1 MVEKILR
8 EFKTI
13 AVVGLSPRPDRPSH
27 RVASY
32 LKEQGYKVIPIH
44 PQAAEILGE
53 RCYPDLRS
61 VPEPVEVVNI
71 FRRPKDVPPVVKE
84 AIEIRAKAIWIQ
96 EGIVNE
102 EAAAMAQEAGLL
114 VVMDR
119 CILKELRRMKGDQG
133 DLP

>member
-44 PQAAEILGE
+44 PQTAEILGE

-84 AIEIRAKAIWIQ
+84 AIEIGAKAIWIQ